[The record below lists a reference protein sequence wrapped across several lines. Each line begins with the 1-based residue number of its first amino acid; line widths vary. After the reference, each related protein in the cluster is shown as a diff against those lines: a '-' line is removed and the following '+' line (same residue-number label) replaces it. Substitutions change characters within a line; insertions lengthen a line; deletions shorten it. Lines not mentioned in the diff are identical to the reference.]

1 MWLGEAVL
9 AHRVLV
15 AAAAQRADRVGR
27 SGDVARDVRDPPV
40 AQLQQVPGGQRAA
53 EQVVVGDGVDVRQV
67 QVAPRDGDG
76 GDDLG
81 HLGQRRPARLGAD
94 EHQPVDAEVGQG
106 AGGRVVAG
114 AVEASAV
121 EQQLAALLGERV
133 GEAVEEVDEPGVA
146 HVVEQRPDRAA
157 AALAQVPRRRVR
169 PVAQLGDRALH
180 RGPPVRAD
188 LRRPA
193 QHQRDQRLRHPG
205 PCGDGVD
212 RRTVERT
219 RRLLVERSSSES

>member
-1 MWLGEAVL
+1 MWSARPCL

-15 AAAAQRADRVGR
+15 AAAAQRAHRVR
-27 SGDVARDVRDPPV
+27 RAGDVARDVRDPPV
-40 AQLQQVPGGQRAA
+40 PQLQEVPGGQRAA
-53 EQVVVGDGVDVRQV
+53 RQVVVGDGVDVRQV
-67 QVAPRDGDG
+67 QVAPRDGHR
-76 GDDLG
+76 GDHLG
-81 HLGQRRPARLGAD
+81 HLGERRPARLGAD

-121 EQQLAALLGERV
+121 EQQLAALLGEGV
-133 GEAVEEVDEPGVA
+133 GEAVEQVDEPGVA

-157 AALAQVPRRRVR
+157 AALAQVARRRVR
-169 PVAQLGDRALH
+169 PVAQLGHRALH
-180 RGPPVRAD
+180 RGPAIRAD

-205 PCGDGVD
+205 PCSDGVD
-212 RRTVERT
+212 RRTVSGHDA
-219 RRLLVERSSSES
+219 SSWNDPASGS